1 MWLISLTLRFA
12 SSDARTWMLVLVFL
26 AVAADYLE
34 NWTHVTAL
42 KNGKVPRSKSLFS
55 AAKWTA
61 LGVFV
66 ATVLF
71 AWLA

>member
-1 MWLISLTLRFA
+1 
-12 SSDARTWMLVLVFL
+12 MLVLVFL